1 MRDVVRREALKALAA
16 AAMAAT
22 GVLPPPARAAAEPRA
37 SIEKGAELKLLRWKR
52 YVQGDEDQWM
62 ANTAKFTQATG
73 VKVQV
78 ESIVGEELRAK
89 GAMVAN
95 VGAGPDIVVGSP
107 EMPHQYSDKCIDL
120 TDVAGYLERKYAG
133 WYDVCRRSCVLDGRW
148 IAMSIAV
155 VSFCVVYRQSMVKAA
170 GFNEIPRDLDGF
182 LKLCQALK
190 TRGTPAGLPLGNGLG
205 DHSWC
210 QWLLWSHG
218 ASLVDQDDRVVINS
232 KGTVAALEYARALYA
247 TFVPGTLSWLDPSN
261 NKAFLAGEISLT
273 WNPISIYYVARTS
286 SDPAMKAIAADIQH
300 AHLPIGPVGRPM
312 ELHGLLT
319 AFVFNH
325 TKYPNA
331 ARDYLR
337 FMLEREQYEA
347 WQQASLGYMCQ
358 TLRAYESNPI
368 WTSDPKIT
376 PFRDGPRLTQ
386 YSAYPGKMG
395 PASAAVAADL
405 VIPQMFAEAVSG
417 QSTIKDAIAR
427 AEQRTKRYYK

>member
-1 MRDVVRREALKALAA
+1 MRRVFRRDALKALAA
-16 AAMAAT
+16 AGTVAT
-22 GVLPPPARAAAEPRA
+22 GLLPPLGRAASEARAP
-37 SIEKGAELKLLRWKR
+37 IEKGAELKLLRWKR
-52 YVQGDEDQWM
+52 YVQGDEDLWL
-62 ANTAKFTQATG
+62 ANTARFTQRTG
-73 VKVQV
+73 VKVRI

-89 GAMVAN
+89 GAMVAS
-95 VGAGPDIVVGSP
+95 VGAGPDILIGSP
-107 EMPHQYSDKCIDL
+107 EMPHQYADKCVDL
-120 TDVAGYLERKYAG
+120 TAVASDLGKRYGG
-133 WYDVCRRSCVLDGRW
+133 WYDVCQRSCLVDGRW

-170 GFNEIPRDLDGF
+170 GFDGIPRDLDGF

-190 TRGTPAGLPLGNGLG
+190 ARGTPAGLPLGSGLG

-210 QWLLWSHG
+210 QWLLWSYG
-218 ASLVDQDDRVVINS
+218 GSLVDANDRVVINS
-232 KGTVAALEYARALYA
+232 KETAAALEYAKTLYP

-273 WNPISIYYVARTS
+273 WNPISIYYVAKNS
-286 SDPAMKAIAADIQH
+286 SDPALKAMSADIQH

-319 AFVFNH
+319 GFVFKH

-331 ARDYLR
+331 AREYLR

-386 YSAYPGKMG
+386 YSAYPGKVG
-395 PASAAVAADL
+395 PAAAAVAADL
-405 VIPQMFAEAVSG
+405 IVPQMFAEAASG
-417 QSTIKDAIAR
+417 RASVKEAIAR
-427 AEQRTKRYYK
+427 AEQRARRYYK